1 MATIAATHTEVK
13 SRKQARPTHGTCR
26 LNLTINGTFYVVKPN
41 ASREFG
47 AVKAFRLRK
56 ADGTVYDVSQDVHGL
71 ACDCPDFTFHRDGLD
86 PAGCKH
92 IKAMIACGL
101 LSR

>member
-1 MATIAATHTEVK
+1 MTTMTAP
-13 SRKQARPTHGTCR
+13 RKARKPARPTHGTCR
-26 LNLTINGTFYVVKPN
+26 LTLSINGTAYGVTPN
-41 ASREFG
+41 RGA

-71 ACDCPDFTFHRDGLD
+71 ACDCPDFIFHRDGLD
-86 PAGCKH
+86 AAGCKH
-92 IKAMIACGL
+92 IKAMAACGL